1 MFQLLRTAQVLR
13 AGMGLGAA
21 VAALGATLPT
31 AEAQPAA
38 SRPPSCFY
46 TTQIENSRMA
56 DDHTLYIRTS
66 ARGYYRMDFAGD
78 CDAQANGPLII
89 HPVANNGQ
97 ICSAIGVDVSVRET
111 GQRCLP
117 THLTALTPDEVAAIP
132 KKDLP

>member
-1 MFQLLRTAQVLR
+1 MFQLLRTAV
-13 AGMGLGAA
+13 ALGAA

-46 TTQIENSRMA
+46 TTQIESTRWVNDRV
-56 DDHTLYIRTS
+56 LYIRTT

-78 CDAQANGPLII
+78 CDADVNGPLII
-89 HPVANNGQ
+89 HPVNNSGQ
-97 ICSAIGVDVSVRET
+97 ICSAIGVDVNLRET

-117 THLTALTPDEVAAIP
+117 TRLTPLTPDEVSAIA

>member
-1 MFQLLRTAQVLR
+1 MFQLLRTAV
-13 AGMGLGAA
+13 GLGAA

-31 AEAQPAA
+31 AEAQPPA

-46 TTQIENSRMA
+46 TSQIENTRMA
-56 DDHTLYIRTS
+56 NDRVLYIRTS

-78 CDAQANGPLII
+78 CDAEANGPLVI
-89 HPVANNGQ
+89 HPVGNNGQ
-97 ICSAIGVDVSVRET
+97 ICSAIGVDVSVREP

-117 THLTALTPDEVAAIP
+117 THLTALPPDEVSAIP

>member
-1 MFQLLRTAQVLR
+1 MFQLLRTTL
-13 AGMGLGAA
+13 GLGAA

-56 DDHTLYIRTS
+56 NDHTLYIRTS
-66 ARGYYRMDFAGD
+66 ARGFYRMDFAGD

-89 HPVANNGQ
+89 HPVGDTGQ

-117 THLTALTPDEVAAIP
+117 SHLTPLTPDEVAQVP
-132 KKDLP
+132 KRDLP

>member
-1 MFQLLRTAQVLR
+1 MFQLLRTAV
-13 AGMGLGAA
+13 ALGAA

-46 TTQIENSRMA
+46 TTQIESTRMVN
-56 DDHTLYIRTS
+56 DRVLYIRTT

-78 CDAQANGPLII
+78 CDADVNGPLII
-89 HPVANNGQ
+89 HPVNNSGQ
-97 ICSAIGVDVSVRET
+97 ICSAIGVDVNLRET

-117 THLTALTPDEVAAIP
+117 TRLTPLTPDEVSAIA

>member
-1 MFQLLRTAQVLR
+1 
-13 AGMGLGAA
+13 MGLGAA

-66 ARGYYRMDFAGD
+66 ARGFYRMDFAGD
-78 CDAQANGPLII
+78 CDADANGPLII
-89 HPVANNGQ
+89 HPFSNNGQ
-97 ICSAIGVDVSVRET
+97 ICSAISVDVSLRET

-117 THLTALTPDEVAAIP
+117 TRLTPLTPDEVAQIP